1 MSHYNYLNRQVF
13 FICCMHRILWF
24 LLFLIVLLFDLW
36 TENSYIFI
44 YYTMWTFVLET
55 LFFSLF
61 LIKSKS
67 KSKSKRIQQ
76 IQKYIFETIFAPCI
90 VVFVG
95 FWTVIAPIYMNNK
108 LPKNIFF
115 ICVTHGLNAIAI
127 VSEIKHI
134 SLCSIWKPI
143 TYTIL
148 YNLFLIIY
156 VGTGGRSIS
165 GKLPYWYAQY
175 DKPIGWAFAVVS
187 VVAVSIV
194 HFISAIYIWPVPKE
208 SAKQYIV

>member
-1 MSHYNYLNRQVF
+1 
-13 FICCMHRILWF
+13 MHRILWF
-24 LLFLIVLLFDLW
+24 LLFMIVLLFDLW
-36 TENSYIFI
+36 GEKGYILI

-61 LIKSKS
+61 LIKN
-67 KSKSKRIQQ
+67 KRIQQ
-76 IQKYIFETIFAPCI
+76 IQKHIFETIFAPCI

-134 SLCSIWKPI
+134 SLHSIWKPI
-143 TYTIL
+143 IYTIL

-194 HFISAIYIWPVPKE
+194 HFISAIYIWPIPKE
-208 SAKQYIV
+208 SSKQYIV